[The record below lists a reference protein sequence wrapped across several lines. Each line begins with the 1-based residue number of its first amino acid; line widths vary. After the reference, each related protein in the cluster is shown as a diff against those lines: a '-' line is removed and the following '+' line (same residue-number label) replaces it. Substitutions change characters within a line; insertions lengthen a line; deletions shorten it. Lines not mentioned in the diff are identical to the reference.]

1 MTKRRKVLLLIVVIG
16 VVILCICGAVVIGY
30 ILWNAP
36 LASPLTISIPTPS
49 PVPTQGI
56 PVGQSATGTPAVMPT
71 PTVSLSQSI
80 SNCGHSGSMNIL
92 VLGVDSP
99 FLSGPNGPLDIRMI
113 KIDFSRKSV
122 VVFSF
127 PRDLWLPISGL
138 EGYGFT
144 QARLGEAYL
153 IARGNARYS
162 IAASTNLV
170 AQNLDGNFGVVS
182 HHYITANLST
192 LAAIIEYIGGITI
205 NIPTTYDG
213 TPYGFHY
220 FPAGP
225 YHMNGLLALEYAIAP
240 STAAQWSALDR
251 KTLVLSTVFQK
262 LFTPEILP
270 RLPGLIPQFL
280 QVATTDLSLQQITD
294 LICISQQIP
303 KEQITVAGIGPGD
316 VTMGA
321 GGVLY
326 PRMESIQSK
335 VRQFLGS

>member
-1 MTKRRKVLLLIVVIG
+1 MTKRRNMIILAAVIG
-16 VVILCICGAVVIGY
+16 AIILCACCTVSGY
-30 ILWNAP
+30 TLWNTP
-36 LASPLTISIPTPS
+36 LASPLTVSS
-49 PVPTQGI
+49 PLPTQGI
-56 PVGQSATGTPAVMPT
+56 PVGQSTEGIPAAIPT
-71 PTVSLSQSI
+71 PTASPSESVST
-80 SNCGHSGSMNIL
+80 CGQSGSMNIL

-99 FLSGPNGPLDIRMI
+99 FPSGPRGPLDIRLI

-127 PRDLWLPISGL
+127 PRDLWLPITGL
-138 EGYGFT
+138 EGFGIT

-153 IARGNARYS
+153 IARSNAGYTT
-162 IAASTNLV
+162 AVSTNLV
-170 AQNLDGNFGVVS
+170 AQNLKNNFGAVS

-192 LAAIIEYIGGITI
+192 LAAIIDSIGGITI
-205 NIPTTYDG
+205 NIPAPYDG

-220 FPAGP
+220 FPAGQYP
-225 YHMNGLLALEYAIAP
+225 MNGMLALEYAIAP
-240 STAAQWSALDR
+240 SSAAQWSALDR

-280 QVATTDLSLQQITD
+280 QVATTDLSLQQIMD

-303 KEQITVAGIGPGD
+303 KEQITIAGVGSGD

-321 GGVLY
+321 SGVLY
-326 PRMESIQSK
+326 PKMESIQSE
-335 VRQFLGS
+335 VRQFLGP